1 MLSPCP
7 NTHIPKRVCSVLSGQ
22 FFRVFGSNLAFAKKR
37 RGHLTEIVEKEAYS
51 NSGALLLVLS
61 LLAVLFAKPY
71 IDGPREVGSE
81 EVEAAIVERLRSGV
95 NPSERFVL
103 SGTIDINSAGVEELS
118 LLPGVGESLA
128 QSIVSRRMAL
138 GGFRTTEELK
148 TVKGIGE
155 AKFSAIK
162 TYVSAP
168 APVLGNKKGR

>member
-1 MLSPCP
+1 M
-7 NTHIPKRVCSVLSGQ
+7 
-22 FFRVFGSNLAFAKKR
+22 
-37 RGHLTEIVEKEAYS
+37 TEIVGKEAYT
-51 NSGALLLVLS
+51 NSAALLLVLS
-61 LLAVLFAKPY
+61 LLVVLFAKTY
-71 IDGPREVGSE
+71 LDGPREVSPG
-81 EVEAAIVERLRSGV
+81 EVEAAIVERQRFGA

-103 SGTIDINSAGVEELS
+103 SGTIDINSAGIEELS

-168 APVLGNKKGR
+168 APALGNKKGR